1 MTERLLQ
8 GAFLA
13 AALSFAVAPPALA
26 QFGDEQS
33 ISGDSTGSPTP
44 KTDRPAAVF
53 VLPDPFPAPPPF
65 EAMVPFESDGQTTM
79 RFALDPASLQLRE
92 RSAQVTIAALSAS
105 GALNV
110 GYYGFDCEDVR
121 YQHLAYATP
130 DGVWQPVS
138 RQRWRE
144 VRDGETR
151 NRQYRAV
158 YGAVCQLGGMST
170 ATVDEVI
177 ERLSD
182 PNKRLYLPP

>member
-1 MTERLLQ
+1 MTRRVLH
-8 GAFLA
+8 AAILA
-13 AALSFAVAPPALA
+13 AAVSFAAVTPVLA

-53 VLPDPFPAPPPF
+53 VLPDPMPAPPPF
-65 EAMVPFESDGQTTM
+65 DSMVPFESDGHTTM
-79 RFALDPASLQLRE
+79 RFAIDPASLQLGE

-121 YQHLAYATP
+121 YQHLAYATSE
-130 DGVWQPVS
+130 GGWQPVT

-158 YGAVCQLGGMST
+158 YGAVCQLGGMAT

-177 ERLSD
+177 DRLSD